1 MWRSSATA
9 GDGRGAP
16 SRASNSSPV
25 RVVFVLYL
33 TLIWAGIVFYTVIGL
48 THH

>member
-1 MWRSSATA
+1 M
-9 GDGRGAP
+9 
-16 SRASNSSPV
+16 RA
-25 RVVFVLYL
+25 VFVLYL